1 MPLQG
6 ATVEFSLCRW
16 RAPHVYFSLPLQG
29 AMFSVPDYDGR
40 TALHVAASAGHLT
53 VVQYLIEEGASVHVR
68 DR

>member
-1 MPLQG
+1 
-6 ATVEFSLCRW
+6 
-16 RAPHVYFSLPLQG
+16 
-29 AMFSVPDYDGR
+29 MFSVPDYDGR